1 MHHCGTSTA
10 PVLAPR
16 RPSSAYILQAWQSN
30 SDSIWLCH
38 VSLFDVEK
46 RVACNPMTYVGNTIQ
61 GLWRDACLLAGMAE
75 PEGQRG
81 ARPSRFWQVRKR
93 RRQCRCAALLL
104 STPDFQTFRHLCCLL
119 GLSSRLAFPCRLHD
133 LSASSMNFY
142 ISVQQRR
149 QALLQL

>member
-1 MHHCGTSTA
+1 MVLRPRSLFYRTGCTCRSKFLMHALTVNMSMLHRKLVKTHVDKKCFFRKAFITLHCGTNTA

-61 GLWRDACLLAGMAE
+61 GLWRDACLLTL
-75 PEGQRG
+75 P
-81 ARPSRFWQVRKR
+81 
-93 RRQCRCAALLL
+93 
-104 STPDFQTFRHLCCLL
+104 T
-119 GLSSRLAFPCRLHD
+119 RLVEQGNVH
-133 LSASSMNFY
+133 
-142 ISVQQRR
+142 
-149 QALLQL
+149 